1 MKKNYNIPATEV
13 VAFMGGFIM
22 QTGSGGAGPTPGPTP
37 GLIPADPN
45 GASTIG
51 GGDD

>member
-13 VAFMGGFIM
+13 VAFKSEAMIM
-22 QTGSGGAGPTPGPTP
+22 AGSGAGPTPGPTP
-37 GLIPADPN
+37 GIIPAEPN

-51 GGDD
+51 GGEG

>member
-22 QTGSGGAGPTPGPTP
+22 QSGSGAGPTPGQN
-37 GLIPADPN
+37 PAEPN
-45 GASTIG
+45 GAQTIG
-51 GGDD
+51 GGEG

>member
-22 QTGSGGAGPTPGPTP
+22 QSGSGAGPTPTPT
-37 GLIPADPN
+37 PADPN
-45 GASTIG
+45 GAQVIG
-51 GGDD
+51 GGEG